1 MMTLLKR
8 LGSVSPPTGSC
19 RRCAQACGYASS
31 NAKQKRENPV
41 QITTCAPCDAMVLR
55 HLVRPW
61 STCATLL
68 LAPLYYLRYF
78 TTCATFATLLLAL
91 LYYFTTLLLALLYY
105 LHTLRCHGLAVD
117 VRLHIELLQPRVPG
131 ESARKREREKE
142 RARARLS
149 CSHKQGALSGQRA
162 QNACARLQTR
172 VHTPG
177 HPGPD
182 YALQVLAVQV
192 QCQRRPTTVSKETYY
207 SVKRDLLQCRMHQ
220 TPLL

>member
-1 MMTLLKR
+1 MRTLRCHGLAA
-8 LGSVSPPTGSC
+8 SC
-19 RRCAQACGYASS
+19 Q
-31 NAKQKRENPV
+31 
-41 QITTCAPCDAMVLR
+41 AMV
-55 HLVRPW
+55 
-61 STCATLL
+61 
-68 LAPLYYLRYF
+68 YLRYF
-78 TTCATFATLLLAL
+78 TTCATLLLALLYYFTTCATLLLAL

-182 YALQVLAVQV
+182 YALQV

>member
-1 MMTLLKR
+1 VDTQVVMQKKKGKILCKLL
-8 LGSVSPPTGSC
+8 LAHLAMPWSC
-19 RRCAQACGYASS
+19 GILSGHGLLALLYY
-31 NAKQKRENPV
+31 
-41 QITTCAPCDAMVLR
+41 LR
-55 HLVRPW
+55 HFT
-61 STCATLL
+61 TCATLL
-68 LAPLYYLRYF
+68 LYYLRYF

-220 TPLL
+220 APLL